1 MSRIVYVNGAYVPE
15 EQAKISIFDRGF
27 IFGDGVYEATS
38 VIDRTLID
46 VRAHLARLERSCAEI
61 SLSLPWSNADLIEIH
76 HELIRRNSLNEG
88 SIYLQVTRGAA
99 DREFPFPKHVKP
111 TLVLF
116 TQARSLLDSPAAK
129 TGIKVVSAPDLRWA
143 RRDIKSVNLLA
154 SVLVK
159 QFAAEKGAQ
168 EAWMLEDDVITE
180 GGSSTAWIVKNRTLI
195 SRPLSE
201 KVLPGITRASVL
213 AFIAESG
220 FAFDQ
225 RTFTLTEALAADEA
239 FITSA
244 TNLVMPVVSI
254 DGQMIGKGVPGTTA
268 LRLRELYL
276 GFARKGGALG

>member
-1 MSRIVYVNGAYVPE
+1 
-15 EQAKISIFDRGF
+15 
-27 IFGDGVYEATS
+27 
-38 VIDRTLID
+38 
-46 VRAHLARLERSCAEI
+46 
-61 SLSLPWSNADLIEIH
+61 
-76 HELIRRNSLNEG
+76 
-88 SIYLQVTRGAA
+88 
-99 DREFPFPKHVKP
+99 
-111 TLVLF
+111 
-116 TQARSLLDSPAAK
+116 
-129 TGIKVVSAPDLRWA
+129 
-143 RRDIKSVNLLA
+143 
-154 SVLVK
+154 
-159 QFAAEKGAQ
+159 
-168 EAWMLEDDVITE
+168 MLEDDVITE

-268 LRLRELYL
+268 LRLRELYI